1 MTPLIDTPIAKTRWL
16 TTKSSQLHANMA
28 QAFADLAIALSS
40 LIVEPKIHDGSEGTI
55 GQRC

>member
-55 GQRC
+55 G